1 MIEGDLEYLLLIEL
15 KLGNW
20 ARSLLRIRGE
30 KKERYSHYHLKLYFL
45 ITLAF
50 VDVGENVESLDLS
63 RNEGVEV
70 EASGNRVDREWTEVE
85 NIVVDGIREGG
96 QRRWVEEEEDG
107 SEGS

>member
-1 MIEGDLEYLLLIEL
+1 MIEGDSGYLLLNEL

-20 ARSLLRIRGE
+20 ARSLLRILGA
-30 KKERYSHYHLKLYFL
+30 KKERYFHYHSKLYFL

-70 EASGNRVDREWTEVE
+70 EASGNRVDK
-85 NIVVDGIREGG
+85 G
-96 QRRWVEEEEDG
+96 
-107 SEGS
+107 